1 MIGKPQLPTLKAVNI
16 ICGPR
21 KHYLG
26 LLWEQVSNYMPVI
39 IPNSFVPAS
48 PAIAGDVNANFQA
61 VKVFVDAIET
71 GVNIDNSAITT
82 AKIADNAI
90 TQAKL
95 IDRAVGSAEL
105 DKITLNTQVGTTYTA
120 VLTDAQKL
128 VTLDNGSPITFT
140 IPPNSSVAFQKGDQI
155 NLLQLGVGQV
165 TVAAGVGVTLVAQGN
180 KKKLNGQYA
189 IGTCIKVDDAN
200 TWVIVG
206 NTAI

>member
-1 MIGKPQLPTLKAVNI
+1 
-16 ICGPR
+16 
-21 KHYLG
+21 
-26 LLWEQVSNYMPVI
+26 MPVI